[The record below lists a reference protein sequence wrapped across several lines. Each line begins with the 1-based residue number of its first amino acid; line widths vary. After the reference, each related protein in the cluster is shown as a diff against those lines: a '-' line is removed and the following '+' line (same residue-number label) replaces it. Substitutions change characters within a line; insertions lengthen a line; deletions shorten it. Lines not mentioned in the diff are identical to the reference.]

1 MNQKQSELAQTK
13 VRQQQEYE
21 NMQLHKQMKA
31 EKILKQKRQREI
43 ANAWIQMAK
52 TLKQLRVKHEVMRQN
67 LRYMQIRWA
76 HQKWLGRV
84 QKTLYLRRRG
94 NQVIRKY
101 QSKQLRQIVLA
112 WSNRAKIAKNL
123 CQRTFKFIK
132 RLQYVDLAHGFS
144 QIIHFK
150 KSFEERLNERKEH
163 G

>member
-1 MNQKQSELAQTK
+1 
-13 VRQQQEYE
+13 
-21 NMQLHKQMKA
+21 MKA

-94 NQVIRKY
+94 N
-101 QSKQLRQIVLA
+101 
-112 WSNRAKIAKNL
+112 
-123 CQRTFKFIK
+123 
-132 RLQYVDLAHGFS
+132 
-144 QIIHFK
+144 
-150 KSFEERLNERKEH
+150 
-163 G
+163 